1 MIMFYNLNSYSPI
14 VQGFEDSQRI
24 INQLLR
30 LLFRF
35 LDKMLKMK
43 RYDISSNICTLC
55 TVYYIVQSDKFYV
68 MASGCFLL

>member
-1 MIMFYNLNSYSPI
+1 MRKKRTWIMIMVYNLNSYSPI

-35 LDKMLKMK
+35 LD
-43 RYDISSNICTLC
+43 Y
-55 TVYYIVQSDKFYV
+55 VQVIK
-68 MASGCFLL
+68 C